1 MKHEPGNVIV
11 GAMMVP
17 MGLFGLLIA
26 SRAMDSEM
34 ALFGASLTAFAAIF
48 GFSLIKRH
56 YDQLDAAKQE
66 HAEHG

>member
-17 MGLFGLLIA
+17 MGLFGLLIV

-34 ALFGASLTAFAAIF
+34 SLFGAGITVFAALFGF
-48 GFSLIKRH
+48 GLIKRH
-56 YDQLDAAKQE
+56 YDAQDAAKQE
-66 HAEHG
+66 HADHG